1 MRHPITAMAPAKI
14 ILTGEHAV
22 VYGKPAIVTA
32 VNCFAHTDIMPLTTS
47 TIAFTL
53 SDLKNRA
60 SSTLR
65 ALRLIHAR
73 LRESYTAFLNGE
85 LSIRQVLQQPA
96 ELFQFALITLLD
108 SVPMEV
114 GRGFHARL
122 RSSIPIGCG
131 MGSSAATI
139 ISVIQAI
146 IHFFHIDIK
155 PEWLWK
161 LSVEVE
167 KLQHGHSSGIDSY
180 VSLHGGCIRFQQ
192 GAAQSIPMPAMT
204 LHLVNTGRPRTTT
217 GEAVTTVAKHFA
229 SSAIWEEFAHVQA
242 DVEQALLENNLEF
255 MMRAMRANHR
265 LLMRIGV
272 VPQKVADFIH
282 EVEQE
287 GHAAKICGAGAT
299 AGDDAGIVLV
309 LAQAPPTSLCERYGY
324 TIIQATPEPRGARLV

>member
-1 MRHPITAMAPAKI
+1 MASRPSS
-14 ILTGEHAV
+14 
-22 VYGKPAIVTA
+22 PP
-32 VNCFAHTDIMPLTTS
+32 NCFAHTDIVPLATS

-53 SDLKNRA
+53 SDLKNKA

-65 ALRLIHAR
+65 ALRSIHTR
-73 LRESYTAFLNGE
+73 LKESYTAFLKGE

-96 ELFQFALITLLD
+96 ELFQFALVTLLD
-108 SVPMEV
+108 SVPMEI
-114 GRGFHARL
+114 GKGLQNGFHVSL

-146 IHFFHIDIK
+146 THFFHIDIK

-192 GAAQSIPMPAMT
+192 GDAQRIAMPTMT
-204 LHLVNTGRPRTTT
+204 LHLVNTGRPQTTT
-217 GEAVTTVAKHFA
+217 GEAVTTVAKHFV
-229 SSAIWEEFAHVQA
+229 SSTIWEEFAHVQA
-242 DVEQALLENNLEF
+242 DVERALLEGNMTSLKL
-255 MMRAMRANHR
+255 AIRANHA
-265 LLMRIGV
+265 LLHRIGV
-272 VPQKVADFIH
+272 VPQKVASFID
-282 EVEQE
+282 EVEQQ
-287 GHAAKICGAGAT
+287 GDAAKICGAGAT

-309 LAQAPPTSLCERYGY
+309 LAETPPTALCERYGY
-324 TIIQATPEPRGARLV
+324 TILQALPEMQGARLV